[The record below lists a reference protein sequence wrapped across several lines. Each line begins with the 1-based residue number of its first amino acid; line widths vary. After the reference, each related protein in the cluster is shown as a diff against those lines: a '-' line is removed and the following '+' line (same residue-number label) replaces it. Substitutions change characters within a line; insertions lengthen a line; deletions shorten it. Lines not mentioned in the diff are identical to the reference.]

1 MVADDNLNKLQIAGD
16 VLKTI
21 GNFVI
26 GRRER
31 ESEPVITINNQSAVN
46 QQDAFAEKR
55 KPLHGDTGIEL
66 ILVSP
71 VVVLVTDDGDDDVVR
86 IGKDRYR
93 VVIKKIAVHIAA
105 QWR

>member
-55 KPLHGDTGIEL
+55 KPLHGDTGIEI

-71 VVVLVTDDGDDDVVR
+71 VVVLVTNDGDDDVVR

-105 QWR
+105 QGR

>member
-1 MVADDNLNKLQIAGD
+1 M
-16 VLKTI
+16 I

-31 ESEPVITINNQSAVN
+31 KSQPVVIINNQSAVK
-46 QQDAFAEKR
+46 QQDAVAKKR
-55 KPLHGDTGIEL
+55 KPLHGDTGIEPVL
-66 ILVSP
+66 ISP
-71 VVVLVTDDGDDDVVR
+71 VIVLVTDDGDDDVVR
-86 IGKDRYR
+86 IGKDQYR

>member
-1 MVADDNLNKLQIAGD
+1 MEM
-16 VLKTI
+16 I

-26 GRRER
+26 RRRER
-31 ESEPVITINNQSAVN
+31 KSEPVITINNQSAVN

-55 KPLHGDTGIEL
+55 KPFHGDTGIEL

>member
-55 KPLHGDTGIEL
+55 KPLHGDTGIEI

-71 VVVLVTDDGDDDVVR
+71 VVVLVTNDGDDDVVR

>member
-1 MVADDNLNKLQIAGD
+1 ME
-16 VLKTI
+16 TI

-26 GRRER
+26 RRRER

>member
-1 MVADDNLNKLQIAGD
+1 MQIARD

-21 GNFVI
+21 GNLVI

-31 ESEPVITINNQSAVN
+31 KSEPVITINNQSAVN
-46 QQDAFAEKR
+46 QQDAVAEKR

-71 VVVLVTDDGDDDVVR
+71 VIVLVTNDGDDDVVR

>member
-1 MVADDNLNKLQIAGD
+1 MEM
-16 VLKTI
+16 I

-26 GRRER
+26 RRRER

-71 VVVLVTDDGDDDVVR
+71 VVVLVTNDGDDNVVR
-86 IGKDRYR
+86 IGKYRYR